1 MIRRSMRGVAAAL
14 ALVVP
19 MLVLVATTEVA
30 SAAPCAIESGY
41 EGGISIGTNAVN
53 GTVTPGQTITV
64 SGTGFPPGCDVVI
77 LVNGS
82 SVATVTTDAAG
93 SFSTGV
99 TLGSSISGTV
109 TIGAQAGSFVRTLTL
124 TVATGTTPT
133 PTPAPATPL
142 PRTGSDST
150 MRLTGMGLALVA
162 AGGLALVTARRR
174 TRVVVSV

>member
-14 ALVVP
+14 ALVLP

-30 SAAPCAIESGY
+30 SAAPCTIQSGY
-41 EGGISIGTNAVN
+41 EGGISIGTDAVN
-53 GTVTPGQTITV
+53 GTVTPGQTIKV
-64 SGTGFPPGCDVVI
+64 SGTGFPAGCDVVI

-99 TLGSSISGTV
+99 TLGSSISGSV

-124 TVATGTTPT
+124 TVASTTATTPT
-133 PTPAPATPL
+133 TTAPTPL

-162 AGGLALVTARRR
+162 AGGLALATARRR
-174 TRVVVSV
+174 TRATVSA

>member
-1 MIRRSMRGVAAAL
+1 MRGVAAAL

-30 SAAPCAIESGY
+30 SAAPCSIESGY

-64 SGTGFPPGCDVVI
+64 NGTGFPPGCDVVI

-109 TIGAQAGSFVRTLTL
+109 TIGAQAGSFVRTVTL
-124 TVATGTTPT
+124 TVATGATPT
-133 PTPAPATPL
+133 SAPPTTVAPTPL

-174 TRVVVSV
+174 TRATVTV